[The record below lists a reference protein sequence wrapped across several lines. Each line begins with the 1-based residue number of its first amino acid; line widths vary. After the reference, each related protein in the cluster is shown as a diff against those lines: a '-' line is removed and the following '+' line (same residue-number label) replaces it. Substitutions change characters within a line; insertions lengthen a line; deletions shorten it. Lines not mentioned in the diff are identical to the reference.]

1 MSEVQ
6 LVHTTDTPK
15 NMTMVNKYAV
25 TILFLVPGF
34 SFIGCQ
40 PVGSSDIR
48 NRNPTS
54 GVKVELK
61 VAACQP
67 TNLPGLGDAILGVAD
82 RVRAMTSGRIEL
94 NVQEPGALVP
104 AKYSMQFRVALLKV
118 GLDQL
123 ASGLGKCLPHRYLV
137 LYRLGRRP
145 VNI

>member
-67 TNLPGLGDAILGVAD
+67 TNLPGLGDAILGVLY
-82 RVRAMTSGRIEL
+82 RRS
-94 NVQEPGALVP
+94 
-104 AKYSMQFRVALLKV
+104 KYSMQFRVALLKV